1 MLQFVFSAIKT
12 SSKINYRKI
21 EKKKKN
27 KSKKK
32 KEKKMNKNEKMLI
45 FFSKINKLIRI
56 DIYDF
61 FFFLDLN
68 KINFLRN
75 IIMNIGN

>member
-1 MLQFVFSAIKT
+1 M
-12 SSKINYRKI
+12 
-21 EKKKKN
+21 KKC
-27 KSKKK
+27 
-32 KEKKMNKNEKMLI
+32 LF

-61 FFFLDLN
+61 FFVDLN